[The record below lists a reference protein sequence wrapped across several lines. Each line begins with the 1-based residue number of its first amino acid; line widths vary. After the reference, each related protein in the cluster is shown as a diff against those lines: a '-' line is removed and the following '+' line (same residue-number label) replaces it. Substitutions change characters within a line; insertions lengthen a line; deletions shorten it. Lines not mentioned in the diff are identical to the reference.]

1 MTNVESE
8 VWHFCIYLQSLHQF
22 KNNRCLL
29 FRFEPSY
36 KFRTKIN
43 FPYPLSKTLS
53 SSPSRAPKPCPELAP
68 KRLHHYCFFFF
79 SDSILSRLT
88 NPSSP
93 NQFFFF
99 FFFDDYIAFLY
110 RFFMS
115 HHCHSLLVLPL
126 SVLYLRYTPF
136 PSLCVF
142 SVLIFILDFGI
153 EIVVFCKI
161 IPLNFGPFMPD
172 LSD

>member
-1 MTNVESE
+1 MRCGI
-8 VWHFCIYLQSLHQF
+8 FAFIYKVYISL
-22 KNNRCLL
+22 
-29 FRFEPSY
+29 
-36 KFRTKIN
+36 KITDVFYFDLN
-43 FPYPLSKTLS
+43 LVINLEQRLIFPYPLSKTLS